1 MKARLLLSAVAI
13 AVAAAAS
20 AQTPPPAPQTYTSK
34 DVTMPADRTAS
45 DAAPSSQDPRVC
57 LEFEDRMQ
65 VIACA
70 EKFRHRRPAAKA

>member
-1 MKARLLLSAVAI
+1 MKRRLLLSAVALAI
-13 AVAAAAS
+13 AAAAS
-20 AQTPPPAPQTYTSK
+20 AQTPPSAPPTYTSK
-34 DVTMPADRTAS
+34 DVTMPADRSAS
-45 DAAPSSQDPRVC
+45 DAVPSASDPRVC